1 MGEPQ
6 MYLPRRRAPGRRS
19 SLRGRLALL
28 VLLVVLAGSPWVQR
42 PLSDYYAEKYYIELS
57 DNKILRWL
65 VEAAFLPRW
74 EVSAERYGGTSS
86 LVVNDLA
93 VLVLLAALVF
103 FARRLSARGAAGGS
117 AASPRACWRRRWPTW
132 RGGACT
138 RPSSTTWCSHRPTPW

>member
-1 MGEPQ
+1 
-6 MYLPRRRAPGRRS
+6 MYLSRRHAPGTRP

-42 PLSDYYAEKYYIELS
+42 PLSDYYAEKFYIELS

-74 EVSAERYGGTSS
+74 EVSTERYGGTSS

-93 VLVLLAALVF
+93 VLVLLAGLVF
-103 FARRLSARGAAGGS
+103 LARRLSARGASGGS
-117 AASPRACWRRRWPTW
+117 AASPRACWPRRWPTW

-138 RPSSTTWCSHRPTPW
+138 RPSSTPWCSHRPTPW